1 MKLYEKFK
9 QRYLDILSR
18 SYYLSE
24 EVLKNIGNYNLSTN
38 NMEII
43 NTVKYLDN
51 IRNNIIYKSDKL
63 GIIIQDRD
71 IYLELYY
78 FFVEYYERYF
88 EKEGYKYDK

>member
-63 GIIIQDRD
+63 GVIIQDKD

-88 EKEGYKYDK
+88 VKKGYKYDK

>member
-24 EVLKNIGNYNLSTN
+24 EVLKNIGNYTLTTN
-38 NMEII
+38 RFELQNTISFLIEII
-43 NTVKYLDN
+43 N
-51 IRNNIIYKSDKL
+51 NIITLERL
-63 GIIIQDRD
+63 GVIVQDSD
-71 IYLELYY
+71 IYLELRH
-78 FFVEYYERYF
+78 FFVEYEKEYF

>member
-1 MKLYEKFK
+1 MELYEKFK

-63 GIIIQDRD
+63 GVIIQDRD

-78 FFVEYYERYF
+78 FFVEYYEKYF

>member
-1 MKLYEKFK
+1 MELYEKFK
-9 QRYLDILSR
+9 QRYLDILSK

-51 IRNNIIYKSDKL
+51 IKNNIIYKSDKL
-63 GIIIQDRD
+63 GVIIQDRD

-78 FFVEYYERYF
+78 FFCRIL
-88 EKEGYKYDK
+88 